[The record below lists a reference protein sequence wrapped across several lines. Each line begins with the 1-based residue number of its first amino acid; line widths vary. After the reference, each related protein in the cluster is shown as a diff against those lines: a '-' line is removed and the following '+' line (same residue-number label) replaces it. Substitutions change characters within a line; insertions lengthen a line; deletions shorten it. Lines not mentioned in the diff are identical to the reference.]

1 MAWPAA
7 ASGSMRCTSQGPSR
21 RAQARSLDHDGW
33 RAEPFIRGS
42 KTVWSLRT
50 REAVTE
56 DAGTGKATRATDP
69 REVPG
74 CQTNARKQAL
84 RPAGA
89 LINTDRRC
97 TSTTTARARCM
108 RRGKVSCAH
117 KLTWRAPAAGAGG
130 IRGFSRGSV
139 FVVQGFG
146 GKESIDRKST
156 RLNSSHSQI
165 SYAVFCLK

>member
-21 RAQARSLDHDGW
+21 RAQARSLDHNGC
-33 RAEPFIRGS
+33 RAEPFIRGCE
-42 KTVWSLRT
+42 TVRSLRT
-50 REAVTE
+50 REAVTQDE
-56 DAGTGKATRATDP
+56 GTGKAARAIDP

-74 CQTNARKQAL
+74 CQSNARKQAL

-108 RRGKVSCAH
+108 MATYALVRAQADAACPAWGANFEASAAVQYSSLKV
-117 KLTWRAPAAGAGG
+117 
-130 IRGFSRGSV
+130 
-139 FVVQGFG
+139 
-146 GKESIDRKST
+146 
-156 RLNSSHSQI
+156 
-165 SYAVFCLK
+165 